1 MIEKD
6 TIAAVATPPGMGG
19 IGIVRV
25 SGPKALDIGSSLF
38 RPSRSVS
45 LYESHRLYHG
55 HVVERQTDTVVDEV
69 LFSVMY
75 GPHSFTG
82 EDTVEINCHGGP
94 LIVSTVLDSFLA
106 AGARPAEPGEFTKRA
121 FLNGRLDL
129 SQAEAIAD
137 VITAKTRQGLE
148 YARSQLAGAL
158 SETVHDLRA
167 QLIDMLAELEASI
180 DFSHEDLVGDM
191 PTGDVQKS
199 MTTVID
205 DLTALHESF
214 RQGALFRDGLSL
226 LIVGKPN
233 GGKSSLMNRLAGQDR
248 AIVTDIPGTTRDCIE
263 TGMDVGGI
271 PVTVIDTA
279 GIREAGDIIE
289 EEGIRRVWKKAASAD
304 LIILLFDG
312 STPLSDDDR
321 AVVKRIGNKTAVA
334 AVNKSDLPQRTSLDE
349 AGMLLPGVE
358 VVAVSAKYGDGMDEL
373 KEAIRRCI
381 FRDIGERRSDVV
393 LTSTRHRE
401 AVARA
406 QMLLQEARAHLADAH
421 SPVFSAQDVREA
433 LDELGD
439 IVGLTTSEDVLGK
452 IFSRFCIG
460 K

>member
-6 TIAAVATPPGMGG
+6 TIAAVATPPGTGG
-19 IGIVRV
+19 IGIVRL
-25 SGPKALDIGSSLF
+25 SGPKALDIGISLF
-38 RPSRSVS
+38 RPARAVP
-45 LYESHRLYHG
+45 LYESHHLYHG
-55 HVVERQTDTVVDEV
+55 HVLERQTGAVVDEV

-82 EDTVEINCHGGP
+82 EDTIEINCHGGP
-94 LIVSTVLDSFLA
+94 LIVATVLDSLLA

-137 VITAKTRQGLE
+137 AIAAKTRQGLE
-148 YARSQLAGAL
+148 YAHAQLSGAL
-158 SETVHDLRA
+158 SETIHDLRSA
-167 QLIDMLAELEASI
+167 LIDMLAELEASI
-180 DFSHEDLVGDM
+180 DFSHEDFIGDIPAGEM
-191 PTGDVQKS
+191 EGNVAA
-199 MTTVID
+199 VIE
-205 DLTALHESF
+205 DLAVLHDSF

-226 LIVGKPN
+226 LIAGKPN
-233 GGKSSLMNRLAGQDR
+233 GGKSSLVNRLAGQER

-289 EEGIRRVWKKAASAD
+289 KEGIRRVWEKAASAD

-312 STPLSDDDR
+312 STPLTDDDR
-321 AVVKRIGNKTAVA
+321 IIVERIGEKPVVA

-349 AGMLLPGVE
+349 MRKLLPGVE
-358 VVAVSAKYGDGMDEL
+358 VVAVSAKYGNGLDEL
-373 KEAIRRCI
+373 RAAIRKCVLH
-381 FRDIGERRSDVV
+381 DIGERRSTVV

-406 QMLLQEARAHLADAH
+406 QVLLQKAQTHLAGAH
-421 SPVFSAQDVREA
+421 SPVFPAQDIREA
-433 LDELGD
+433 LDALGD
-439 IVGLTTSEDVLGK
+439 IVGLTTNEDVLGQV
-452 IFSRFCIG
+452 FSRFCIG